1 MLGRFPG
8 RPFLGQYPVQQFRAF
23 WEVTKRY
30 AELTRSDPLIHR
42 SVAGAVNGLLD
53 FLEVE
58 NVSAFQVTF
67 FEMLSA
73 WSASFLADTTRI
85 SRGMN
90 HRACKERRPCVG
102 TFVSFRQGCLRNVSI
117 SVGNGSAQ
125 DARTNRSESDHAT
138 GQKRASRYI

>member
-1 MLGRFPG
+1 
-8 RPFLGQYPVQQFRAF
+8 V
-23 WEVTKRY
+23 
-30 AELTRSDPLIHR
+30 
-42 SVAGAVNGLLD
+42 LLMD
-53 FLEVE
+53 FSISSKW
-58 NVSAFQVTF
+58 NASAFQVTF

-102 TFVSFRQGCLRNVSI
+102 TFVSFRQGCLRNVPI

-125 DARTNRSESDHAT
+125 DAAHESF
-138 GQKRASRYI
+138 GK